1 MSTTAKVE
9 LANTWSLELHLG
21 LLPWG
26 RQGPKHLSHCL
37 LTLGCTVAGGRNG
50 GGADTRSRHPKQWLT
65 DSSPDACPLELMSF
79 TRRDTQSSLSCTH
92 LPTSPSPARLGSRC
106 GFGGLGSTDLPT
118 TDSGFR
124 LQPSVVGVLDT
135 SQGCEG
141 AREN

>member
-1 MSTTAKVE
+1 MRSSLHWFVFLMSTTAKVE

-92 LPTSPSPARLGSRC
+92 LPTSPSPAPAREQVWVRRLGEHRPSRHRL
-106 GFGGLGSTDLPT
+106 GFPLT
-118 TDSGFR
+118 TLSR
-124 LQPSVVGVLDT
+124 WCP
-135 SQGCEG
+135 
-141 AREN
+141 